1 MNIQNISSALV
12 YENINTLKD
21 TAAPSNEENVI
32 NESKLQNNNVSQQDS
47 YSSSLKTISVPTKI
61 YVDKVIDN
69 ALDNIAKGN
78 NVEDN
83 KRIVR
88 LFSNLIN
95 ENSEMILRKA
105 YGI

>member
-1 MNIQNISSALV
+1 MIIQNISSALN
-12 YENINTLKD
+12 YESNNTLKEN
-21 TAAPSNEENVI
+21 TSPSNEENVI
-32 NESKLQNNNVSQQDS
+32 ADNVKNQDTYSK
-47 YSSSLKTISVPTKI
+47 SSLKTISVPTKI

-69 ALDNIAKGN
+69 ALDNIAKGY

-88 LFSNLIN
+88 LFSNLIK
-95 ENSEMILRKA
+95 ENSENILRKA

>member
-1 MNIQNISSALV
+1 MIIQNISSALN
-12 YENINTLKD
+12 YESNNTLKEN
-21 TAAPSNEENVI
+21 TSPSNEENVT
-32 NESKLQNNNVSQQDS
+32 NQDTYSK
-47 YSSSLKTISVPTKI
+47 SSLKTISVPTKI

-69 ALDNIAKGN
+69 ALDNIAKGY

-88 LFSNLIN
+88 LFSNLIK
-95 ENSEMILRKA
+95 ENSENILRKA

>member
-1 MNIQNISSALV
+1 MIIQNISSALN
-12 YENINTLKD
+12 YESNNTFKEN
-21 TAAPSNEENVI
+21 TSPSNEENVT
-32 NESKLQNNNVSQQDS
+32 NQDTYSK
-47 YSSSLKTISVPTKI
+47 SSLKTISVPTKI

-69 ALDNIAKGN
+69 ALDNIAKGY

-88 LFSNLIN
+88 LFSNLIK
-95 ENSEMILRKA
+95 ENSENILRKA